1 MSVEELLEV
10 DHEECKSML
19 GSVENR
25 LVVLRCLDS
34 LLDDV
39 WEKINICISSKVSV
53 AGGGGVRR
61 RCLPT
66 KEIKVAGQG
75 EVTATAKQG
84 TGQMRTNKLGPLQS
98 MFGGGKTAAQ
108 KQVRTSSPQFKTFAS
123 INLTDA

>member
-19 GSVENR
+19 GSVDNR

-39 WEKINICISSKVSV
+39 WEKINICISSKMSV

-75 EVTATAKQG
+75 EVTATAKQ
-84 TGQMRTNKLGPLQS
+84 
-98 MFGGGKTAAQ
+98 
-108 KQVRTSSPQFKTFAS
+108 AS
-123 INLTDA
+123 TK